1 MKVERCETFPD
12 EYLVVAEYMTAR
24 FTSVE
29 HVPDKELVRLYYNGE
44 RTGAC
49 IHLDGVDDFL
59 EQLSRL
65 NLELEDA
72 VEMLDIGE
80 K

>member
-24 FTSVE
+24 FNSVE
-29 HVPDKELVRLYYNGE
+29 HVPDKELIRLYYNGE
-44 RTGAC
+44 ITGVC
-49 IHLDGVDDFL
+49 IHLEAVTDFL

-65 NLELEDA
+65 MLQEQ
-72 VEMLDIGE
+72 VEGLNNSL
-80 K
+80 